1 MLYHHYAEIV
11 ILSTNKIPEKF
22 SAYIK
27 DVIFPAEK
35 TIMSQDESANNPPPF
50 FFYMTKLSLPPLLL
64 KQKSSC
70 PLSFPSAA
78 APFQSKGVGR
88 SFDPWTTLQEKRPF
102 FTLQNAWFVYCF

>member
-35 TIMSQDESANNPPPF
+35 TIMSQDESANNPPF
-50 FFYMTKLSLPPLLL
+50 FFYMTKLSLLPLLL
-64 KQKSSC
+64 NQKSFW
-70 PLSFPSAA
+70 PWSFASAA
-78 APFQSKGVGR
+78 VPFQSKGVGR
-88 SFDPWTTLQEKRPF
+88 SFDPWTTLQENRPF
-102 FTLQNAWFVYCF
+102 FTLQNAWFVYY